1 MCYVYD
7 LVLNY
12 NACLYEFYEWKK
24 EDVLTHIKRI
34 NLVRVNSD
42 TYNDIYDNIVI
53 FNDEFLLSIFNKCEY
68 YTNRTILTIPYTFVI
83 TDSYRAIAVMLDQ
96 NGKTT
101 KYSNFLLDEEEDI
114 LDVSNKLGEV
124 KLNYRIIK
132 KRNKNEFRTRNEIN
146 VINYIKKNL
155 DIDYKKKNIDKL
167 MYLYYEYFNK
177 HNDDIDII
185 YHELISELDKD
196 ISEKHYNLYNLI
208 RLSLCKKTV

>member
-114 LDVSNKLGEV
+114 LDVANKLGEV
-124 KLNYRIIK
+124 KLNYKIIK

>member
-83 TDSYRAIAVMLDQ
+83 TDSYRAIAILLDQ

-124 KLNYRIIK
+124 KLNYKIIK